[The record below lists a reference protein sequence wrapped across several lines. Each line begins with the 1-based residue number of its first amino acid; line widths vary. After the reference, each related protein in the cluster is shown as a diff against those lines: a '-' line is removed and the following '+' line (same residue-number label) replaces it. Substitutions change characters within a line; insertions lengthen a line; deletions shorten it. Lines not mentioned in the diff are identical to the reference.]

1 MENQK
6 MNKGIATTR
15 RCRSCRYGTFIM
27 EDNLKEKKCKYCSG
41 DLEIITQEKA
51 I

>member
-1 MENQK
+1 MK
-6 MNKGIATTR
+6 
-15 RCRSCRYGTFIM
+15 STFRKCNECNYKSFVM
-27 EDNLKEKKCKYCSG
+27 KDNLKEKKCKYCSG